1 LLAGTFNPIASA
13 VSQINIGLAPQQ
25 TQNQDQ
31 QEIG

>member
-25 TQNQDQ
+25 TQNQDP
-31 QEIG
+31 